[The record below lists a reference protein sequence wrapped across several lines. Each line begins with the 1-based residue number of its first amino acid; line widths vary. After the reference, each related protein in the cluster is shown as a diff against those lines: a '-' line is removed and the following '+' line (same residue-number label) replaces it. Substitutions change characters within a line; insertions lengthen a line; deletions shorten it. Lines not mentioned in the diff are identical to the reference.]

1 MIQKM
6 EFISM
11 LDRLQKTG
19 INAVIVQIRPAAD
32 AFYNSPYEPWS
43 EFLNGVQGAA
53 PIPYYDPLQFM
64 IEEAHKRCMEFHA
77 WLNPYRAVFDIN
89 NSSVASNHITRL
101 HKDWFITY
109 GNKKY
114 FNPGLPQVM
123 QYVNN
128 IVKDI
133 ITRYDIDAIH
143 MDDYFYPYR
152 IPGKEFPDFAAFLQY
167 GRGLTKDNWR
177 RSNCDSIIK
186 MIHETILNTKPMIR
200 FGVSPF
206 GVWRNIN
213 MDADGSNTK
222 AGQTNYDDLYADIL
236 LWLKKGWID
245 YVTPQLYWEMGHKL
259 CDYQTLLDWWARH
272 TYGKQ
277 LYIGHGIYR
286 TVENPTP
293 PWRNTFEIPEEIK
306 ALRDNANVQG
316 SIYFSATNLLR
327 NPNGWAD
334 SLEHNYYSSPALIPP
349 MSWIDTV
356 VPKAPVI
363 TNFTEKKKSSN
374 SFTIY
379 AYADTVNETEKVKN
393 YTIYIGVDPMALGSV
408 PFVLIA
414 ATAKKQFQFDF
425 ATTEIPVEW
434 NSCYIALTSIDKE
447 NNESK
452 ISNAVELIRTSK
464 GWVIQK

>member
-77 WLNPYRAVFDIN
+77 WLNPYRAVFDVN

-206 GVWRNIN
+206 GVWRNID

-334 SLEHNYYSSPALIPP
+334 SLEHNYYSAPALIPP

-379 AYADTVNETEKVKN
+379 AYADTVNETEQVKN
-393 YTIYIGVDPMALGSV
+393 YTVYIGVDPMALGSA
-408 PFVLIA
+408 PFSLIA

-425 ATTEIPVEW
+425 ATTQIPVEW
-434 NSCYIALTSIDKE
+434 NSCYITLTSIDKE

-452 ISNAVELIRTSK
+452 ISNAVELIRTNK